1 MTAMATIKEAKNQR
15 SDINVEGTIQDMSD
29 PRTVNT
35 RYGEAQVCDAYLV
48 DDTDKIK
55 MSLWG
60 DDIKKVKNGD
70 RVSIQGGYTNT
81 FRNEVQLNVPKKN
94 GKIEV
99 V

>member
-15 SDINVEGTIQDMSD
+15 SDINVEGTIQDMGD

-48 DDTDKIK
+48 DDSDKIK
-55 MSLWG
+55 LSLWG

-81 FRNEVQLNVPKKN
+81 FRNEVQLNIPKKN

>member
-1 MTAMATIKEAKNQR
+1 MATIKEAKNQR